1 MIVLATSYR
10 DVYPETI
17 LIYFNLPKPCSNGSA
32 IECMLYVEENVDK
45 IAVNKSIIAI
55 ENFHWA
61 A

>member
-1 MIVLATSYR
+1 MA
-10 DVYPETI
+10 
-17 LIYFNLPKPCSNGSA
+17 A

-55 ENFHWA
+55 ENFRWA